1 MMFRE
6 EVQDRLD
13 SLIKPEGNLGVL
25 EETAGEVPMMQD
37 RVIPG
42 LPKKRA
48 ACGFAVEAAVNIMR
62 QMAVF
67 EDASII
73 AGSEL

>member
-1 MMFRE
+1 MFRE

-13 SLIKPEGNLGVL
+13 SLIKPEGNLGAL
-25 EETAGEVPMMQD
+25 EEIAAKVPMMQN

-48 ACGFAVEAAVNIMR
+48 VCFFAAEATIEAMR
-62 QMAVF
+62 EMAMF
-67 EDASII
+67 EDASMI
-73 AGSEL
+73 AGSRP